1 MIAKYKSKEF
11 ECLNSSEQYLT
22 FDLGLATS
30 LVCLNYELWS
40 LEKSNP
46 KKVQF
51 IFKRDQDNN
60 IDSAIEKYW
69 KDKLKLNARTL
80 FDNQK
85 MLKNRIYSD

>member
-1 MIAKYKSKEF
+1 MITKQTNQGFDYLDYNKMF
-11 ECLNSSEQYLT
+11 LT
-22 FDLGLATS
+22 FDLGLASS
-30 LVCLNYELWS
+30 LISLGYELWN

-51 IFKRDQDNN
+51 IFKRAEGIDLAVNDYWQDR
-60 IDSAIEKYW
+60 
-69 KDKLKLNARTL
+69 LKINARTL

>member
-1 MIAKYKSKEF
+1 MITKQTNQDFDYLDYNKMF
-11 ECLNSSEQYLT
+11 LT
-22 FDLGLATS
+22 FDLGLASS
-30 LVCLNYELWS
+30 LISLGYELWN

-51 IFKRDQDNN
+51 IFKRAEGIDLAVNDYWQDR
-60 IDSAIEKYW
+60 
-69 KDKLKLNARTL
+69 LKINARTL